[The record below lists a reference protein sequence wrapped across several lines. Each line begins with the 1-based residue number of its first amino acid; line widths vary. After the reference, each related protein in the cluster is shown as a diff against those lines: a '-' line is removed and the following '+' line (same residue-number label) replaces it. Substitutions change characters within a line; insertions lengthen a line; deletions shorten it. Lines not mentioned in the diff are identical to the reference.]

1 MSLGAIAV
9 LGKGREQ
16 VSAGEIGHAASG
28 GANAEGPREAIMNKA
43 IPASWAE
50 ALAPAL
56 ASPDACALDRW
67 LGDQDDAGRTV
78 YPPRE
83 ERFAAL
89 ALTPLDEVKV
99 VVLGQDPYH
108 GPGQAHGLAFSVPDG
123 MRLPPSLRNI
133 YKELESDLGV
143 PARQDGDLTRW
154 ATQGVLLLNTSL
166 TVEAGKA
173 GSHAGRGW
181 EAITDACVR
190 AVAVRPVPS
199 VFVLWG
205 GHAQQKARR
214 IPELNAGSPHLVIE
228 SPHPSPLSAYRGF
241 FGSRPFSRANA
252 FLRDRGRDPIDW

>member
-1 MSLGAIAV
+1 
-9 LGKGREQ
+9 
-16 VSAGEIGHAASG
+16 
-28 GANAEGPREAIMNKA
+28 MNVNV
-43 IPASWAE
+43 PASWAK

-56 ASPDACALDRW
+56 ASPDARALDRW
-67 LGDQDDAGRTV
+67 LGKQDDAGRTV

-89 ALTPLDEVKV
+89 TLTPLDEVKV
-99 VVLGQDPYH
+99 VILGQDPYH

-190 AVAVRPVPS
+190 AVAARHQSS
-199 VFVLWG
+199 VFILWG
-205 GHAQQKARR
+205 SHAQQKARR
-214 IPELNAGSPHLVIE
+214 IPELGAGSPHLVRSE
-228 SPHPSPLSAYRGF
+228 EHTSELQSHS
-241 FGSRPFSRANA
+241 
-252 FLRDRGRDPIDW
+252 